1 MRFLPPPCANDRA
14 DDSGNYYNIS
24 QRLKMKAVR
33 STLSS
38 TSYAT
43 NNGQTPFYQSS
54 YCQSCSGSETD
65 VSTSNEN
72 LSAEER
78 LALRRGERQ
87 EPQGEETALTED
99 ELSSRSNTL
108 VIRNNSSID
117 GFTSPFY
124 GKPPESG
131 PVKGMASLPAANA
144 PVREITEIPKHYLDQ
159 SEVLKHLAKEV
170 HKDPQCVRKGST
182 GSFSFSQSHNDLSP
196 VVNGGSSSPRWKV
209 AAVDIEA
216 ATSGGVGSG
225 RGSPP
230 RMFSQQQSM
239 QQQYQQQ
246 LQQQTNMAA
255 AAAALLYQQQQ
266 QQQQLQQQQL
276 QQLQQQQLQQ
286 QQLQQQQQA
295 HARPS
300 GSAMTL
306 EPETAV
312 QAVQQLLEE
321 NSALKAEL
329 DMYYSKVS
337 RLQRLELELQKLQND
352 HDSLAQSTEKR
363 ERLHGAMQS
372 RLERELS
379 KSQEVSRRLKEQ
391 LDATLTQLSIRSLP
405 DHSDSDLKKEVS
417 RRDVL
422 IAQLLTQNKELTA
435 EKERKEIELQAQ
447 RATLQEQ
454 RNHIDILDNALN
466 NAQANVVKLEEECRK
481 KQFYVERAGQLQK
494 HLAEMQMA
502 SERRL
507 QMEKRFRSQLE
518 RDVENLS
525 AQKTDG
531 KSPSNPRKESEDV
544 EILKKTL
551 REYEEKIIGLENE
564 VSKWEQRYLEESTMR
579 QIAVD
584 AASVP
589 KDAKIAALE
598 RTSQESEKLIAQVR
612 SEKLKQMDELYAS
625 QRKCAEQEG
634 KLKDLESRLAEKD
647 AMIRVL
653 QQHSQEKDAVLQ
665 SAVMGRPRH
674 ARAAS
679 SVTLGSAAT
688 GTAAHR
694 RTGSKDEIG
703 SSSLSGVVTSEAAAS
718 ATSTSVSQSQ
728 CSDSKKSI
736 DEQLKEF
743 GSRLSNKELIIDTLR
758 LDNEHTTTRLW
769 RV

>member
-1 MRFLPPPCANDRA
+1 M
-14 DDSGNYYNIS
+14 
-24 QRLKMKAVR
+24 
-33 STLSS
+33 S
-38 TSYAT
+38 TST
-43 NNGQTPFYQSS
+43 
-54 YCQSCSGSETD
+54 
-65 VSTSNEN
+65 EN
-72 LSAEER
+72 LSTEER

-99 ELSSRSNTL
+99 EISSRSNTL

-124 GKPPESG
+124 GKLPESG
-131 PVKGMASLPAANA
+131 VAKGMAPSTAAAA

-182 GSFSFSQSHNDLSP
+182 GSFSFSQSHGDLSQAG
-196 VVNGGSSSPRWKV
+196 NGGSSSPRWKM
-209 AAVDIEA
+209 AAVDIDA
-216 ATSGGVGSG
+216 ASACAGVSGG
-225 RGSPP
+225 RGSPS
-230 RMFSQQQSM
+230 RIFSQQASPQH
-239 QQQYQQQ
+239 QQQ
-246 LQQQTNMAA
+246 QQQTNIAA

-266 QQQQLQQQQL
+266 
-276 QQLQQQQLQQ
+276 
-286 QQLQQQQQA
+286 LQQQQQQQQ
-295 HARPS
+295 HHQQYQQQPQMHIRPS
-300 GSAMTL
+300 GSTLTL

-329 DMYYSKVS
+329 DLYYGKVS
-337 RLQRLELELQKLQND
+337 RLQRLELELQKLQGD
-352 HDSLAQSTEKR
+352 HDSLVQSTEKR
-363 ERLHGAMQS
+363 ERLHTAMQS

-379 KSQEVSRRLKEQ
+379 KSQEVARRLKEQ
-391 LDATLTQLSIRSLP
+391 LDATLAQLSIRSLP
-405 DHSDSDLKKEVS
+405 EHSDSELKKEVS

-466 NAQANVVKLEEECRK
+466 NAQANVVRLEEECRK
-481 KQFYVERAGQLQK
+481 KQFYMERAGQLQK
-494 HLAEMQMA
+494 HLADMQVA

-518 RDVENLS
+518 RDVENLT
-525 AQKTDG
+525 AQKNEG
-531 KSPSNPRKESEDV
+531 KSLGNSRKEAEDM
-544 EILKKTL
+544 EMLRKTL
-551 REYEEKIIGLENE
+551 REYEEKIISLENE
-564 VSKWEQRYLEESTMR
+564 VAKWEQRYLEESTMR

-665 SAVMGRPRH
+665 NAVMGRPRH

-679 SVTLGSAAT
+679 SVTLGSTAAGAT
-688 GTAAHR
+688 TAHR

-703 SSSLSGVVTSEAAAS
+703 SSSLSGVVSSEAAAAG
-718 ATSTSVSQSQ
+718 ATSGPVSQSQ

-743 GSRLSNKELIIDTLR
+743 GSRLSNKESIIDTLR
-758 LDNEHTTTRLW
+758 LDKEHTTTRLW

>member
-1 MRFLPPPCANDRA
+1 ML
-14 DDSGNYYNIS
+14 G
-24 QRLKMKAVR
+24 
-33 STLSS
+33 
-38 TSYAT
+38 
-43 NNGQTPFYQSS
+43 

-65 VSTSNEN
+65 VSTSTEN

-131 PVKGMASLPAANA
+131 PVKGMTPLPAANA

-182 GSFSFSQSHNDLSP
+182 GSFSFSHSHNDLSQ

-209 AAVDIEA
+209 AAADIEA
-216 ATSGGVGSG
+216 AASGGV
-225 RGSPP
+225 
-230 RMFSQQQSM
+230 
-239 QQQYQQQ
+239 
-246 LQQQTNMAA
+246 
-255 AAAALLYQQQQ
+255 
-266 QQQQLQQQQL
+266 
-276 QQLQQQQLQQ
+276 
-286 QQLQQQQQA
+286 
-295 HARPS
+295 
-300 GSAMTL
+300 
-306 EPETAV
+306 
-312 QAVQQLLEE
+312 E

-363 ERLHGAMQS
+363 ERLHAAMQS

-391 LDATLTQLSIRSLP
+391 LDTTLAQLSIRSLP
-405 DHSDSDLKKEVS
+405 DHGDSELKKEVS

-518 RDVENLS
+518 RDVENLT

-564 VSKWEQRYLEESTMR
+564 VAKWEQRYLEESTMR

-688 GTAAHR
+688 GAAAHR

-743 GSRLSNKELIIDTLR
+743 GSRLSNKESIIDTLR

>member
-1 MRFLPPPCANDRA
+1 
-14 DDSGNYYNIS
+14 
-24 QRLKMKAVR
+24 MKAVR
-33 STLSS
+33 SILT
-38 TSYAT
+38 TSYAAH
-43 NNGQTPFYQSS
+43 NGQAPFYQSS

-65 VSTSNEN
+65 VSTSTEN

-78 LALRRGERQ
+78 VALRRGERQ
-87 EPQGEETALTED
+87 EPQGEETAITEE
-99 ELSSRSNTL
+99 ELGSRSNTL

-124 GKPPESG
+124 GKAPETSPG
-131 PVKGMASLPAANA
+131 KCVSLLPTAAA

-170 HKDPQCVRKGST
+170 HKDPQCGRKGST
-182 GSFSFSQSHNDLSP
+182 GSFSFSQSHNDLSQ
-196 VVNGGSSSPRWKV
+196 VVNGGSSSPRWKTT
-209 AAVDIEA
+209 AADLEA
-216 ATSGGVGSG
+216 AASGG
-225 RGSPP
+225 RRSPP
-230 RMFSQQQSM
+230 RTFSQQQSPV
-239 QQQYQQQ
+239 QQQQQFQQQ
-246 LQQQTNMAA
+246 ANMAA

-266 QQQQLQQQQL
+266 QQQQQQL
-276 QQLQQQQLQQ
+276 QQV
-286 QQLQQQQQA
+286 
-295 HARPS
+295 HVRPS

-329 DMYYSKVS
+329 DLYYSKAS
-337 RLQRLELELQKLQND
+337 RLQRLELELQKLKND
-352 HDSLAQSTEKR
+352 HDSLVQSADKR
-363 ERLHGAMQS
+363 ERLNAAMQS
-372 RLERELS
+372 RLERELG
-379 KSQEVSRRLKEQ
+379 KSQEVARRLKEQ
-391 LDATLTQLSIRSLP
+391 LDSTLTQLSIRSLP
-405 DHSDSDLKKEVS
+405 DHGDSELKKEVS

-466 NAQANVVKLEEECRK
+466 NAQANVVRLEEECRK
-481 KQFYVERAGQLQK
+481 KQLYVERAGQLQK
-494 HLAEMQMA
+494 HLAEIQVA

-518 RDVENLS
+518 RDVENLTS
-525 AQKTDG
+525 KTDG
-531 KSPSNPRKESEDV
+531 KSPSNARKESEDV

-551 REYEEKIIGLENE
+551 REYEEKIISLENE
-564 VSKWEQRYLEESTMR
+564 VAKWEQRYLEESTMR

-688 GTAAHR
+688 GTTAHR

-703 SSSLSGVVTSEAAAS
+703 SSSLSGVVTSEAGTS

-743 GSRLSNKELIIDTLR
+743 GSRLSNKESIIDTLR
-758 LDNEHTTTRLW
+758 LSNEHTTTRLW

>member
-1 MRFLPPPCANDRA
+1 
-14 DDSGNYYNIS
+14 
-24 QRLKMKAVR
+24 
-33 STLSS
+33 
-38 TSYAT
+38 
-43 NNGQTPFYQSS
+43 
-54 YCQSCSGSETD
+54 
-65 VSTSNEN
+65 
-72 LSAEER
+72 
-78 LALRRGERQ
+78 
-87 EPQGEETALTED
+87 
-99 ELSSRSNTL
+99 
-108 VIRNNSSID
+108 
-117 GFTSPFY
+117 
-124 GKPPESG
+124 
-131 PVKGMASLPAANA
+131 
-144 PVREITEIPKHYLDQ
+144 
-159 SEVLKHLAKEV
+159 
-170 HKDPQCVRKGST
+170 
-182 GSFSFSQSHNDLSP
+182 
-196 VVNGGSSSPRWKV
+196 
-209 AAVDIEA
+209 
-216 ATSGGVGSG
+216 
-225 RGSPP
+225 
-230 RMFSQQQSM
+230 
-239 QQQYQQQ
+239 
-246 LQQQTNMAA
+246 
-255 AAAALLYQQQQ
+255 
-266 QQQQLQQQQL
+266 
-276 QQLQQQQLQQ
+276 
-286 QQLQQQQQA
+286 
-295 HARPS
+295 
-300 GSAMTL
+300 MTL

-329 DMYYSKVS
+329 DLYYSKAS
-337 RLQRLELELQKLQND
+337 RLQRLELELQKLKND
-352 HDSLAQSTEKR
+352 HDSLVQSAEKR
-363 ERLHGAMQS
+363 ERLNAAMQS

-379 KSQEVSRRLKEQ
+379 KSQEVARRFKEQ
-391 LDATLTQLSIRSLP
+391 LDTALAQLSVRSLP
-405 DHSDSDLKKEVS
+405 DHGDSELKKEVS

-466 NAQANVVKLEEECRK
+466 NAQANVVRLEEECRK
-481 KQFYVERAGQLQK
+481 KQFYVERASQLQK

-518 RDVENLS
+518 RDVENLTT
-525 AQKTDG
+525 KGDG
-531 KSPSNPRKESEDV
+531 KSPSNARKESEDV
-544 EILKKTL
+544 EILKKAL

-564 VSKWEQRYLEESTMR
+564 VAKWEQRYLEESTMR

-688 GTAAHR
+688 GTTAHR

-718 ATSTSVSQSQ
+718 TTSTSVSQSQ

-743 GSRLSNKELIIDTLR
+743 GSRLSNKESIIDTLR
-758 LDNEHTTTRLW
+758 LNNEHTTTRLW

>member
-1 MRFLPPPCANDRA
+1 
-14 DDSGNYYNIS
+14 
-24 QRLKMKAVR
+24 MKAVR
-33 STLSS
+33 SILT
-38 TSYAT
+38 TSYAAH
-43 NNGQTPFYQSS
+43 NGQTPFYQSS

-65 VSTSNEN
+65 VSTSTEN

-78 LALRRGERQ
+78 HALRRGERQ
-87 EPQGEETALTED
+87 EPQGEETSITEE
-99 ELSSRSNTL
+99 ELGSRSNTL

-124 GKPPESG
+124 GKAPESS
-131 PVKGMASLPAANA
+131 PVKCGALLPTTAA

-182 GSFSFSQSHNDLSP
+182 GSFSFSQSHNDLSQ
-196 VVNGGSSSPRWKV
+196 VVNGGSSSPRWKTT
-209 AAVDIEA
+209 AADLEA
-216 ATSGGVGSG
+216 AASGG

-230 RMFSQQQSM
+230 RTFSQQQATV
-239 QQQYQQQ
+239 QHQQQ

-266 QQQQLQQQQL
+266 QQQQQQQH
-276 QQLQQQQLQQ
+276 QQV
-286 QQLQQQQQA
+286 
-295 HARPS
+295 HVRPS
-300 GSAMTL
+300 GSTMTL

-329 DMYYSKVS
+329 DLYYSKAS
-337 RLQRLELELQKLQND
+337 RLQRLELELQKLKND
-352 HDSLAQSTEKR
+352 HDSLVQSAEKR
-363 ERLHGAMQS
+363 ERLNAAMQS

-379 KSQEVSRRLKEQ
+379 KSQEVARRFKEQ
-391 LDATLTQLSIRSLP
+391 LDTALAQLSIRSLP
-405 DHSDSDLKKEVS
+405 DHGDSELKKEVS

-466 NAQANVVKLEEECRK
+466 NAQANVVRLEEECRK
-481 KQFYVERAGQLQK
+481 KQFYVERASQLQK

-518 RDVENLS
+518 RDVENLTT
-525 AQKTDG
+525 KGDG
-531 KSPSNPRKESEDV
+531 KSPSNARKESEDV
-544 EILKKTL
+544 EILKKAL

-564 VSKWEQRYLEESTMR
+564 VAKWEQRYLEESTMR

-688 GTAAHR
+688 GTTAHR

-718 ATSTSVSQSQ
+718 TTSTSVSQSQ

-743 GSRLSNKELIIDTLR
+743 GSRLSNKESIIDTLR
-758 LDNEHTTTRLW
+758 LNNEHTTTRLW

>member
-1 MRFLPPPCANDRA
+1 
-14 DDSGNYYNIS
+14 
-24 QRLKMKAVR
+24 
-33 STLSS
+33 
-38 TSYAT
+38 
-43 NNGQTPFYQSS
+43 
-54 YCQSCSGSETD
+54 
-65 VSTSNEN
+65 
-72 LSAEER
+72 
-78 LALRRGERQ
+78 
-87 EPQGEETALTED
+87 
-99 ELSSRSNTL
+99 
-108 VIRNNSSID
+108 
-117 GFTSPFY
+117 
-124 GKPPESG
+124 
-131 PVKGMASLPAANA
+131 
-144 PVREITEIPKHYLDQ
+144 
-159 SEVLKHLAKEV
+159 
-170 HKDPQCVRKGST
+170 
-182 GSFSFSQSHNDLSP
+182 
-196 VVNGGSSSPRWKV
+196 
-209 AAVDIEA
+209 
-216 ATSGGVGSG
+216 
-225 RGSPP
+225 
-230 RMFSQQQSM
+230 
-239 QQQYQQQ
+239 
-246 LQQQTNMAA
+246 
-255 AAAALLYQQQQ
+255 
-266 QQQQLQQQQL
+266 
-276 QQLQQQQLQQ
+276 
-286 QQLQQQQQA
+286 
-295 HARPS
+295 
-300 GSAMTL
+300 MTL

-329 DMYYSKVS
+329 DLYYSKAS
-337 RLQRLELELQKLQND
+337 RLQRLELELQKLKND
-352 HDSLAQSTEKR
+352 HDSLVQSADKR
-363 ERLHGAMQS
+363 ERLNAAMQS
-372 RLERELS
+372 RLERELG
-379 KSQEVSRRLKEQ
+379 KSQEVARRLKEQ
-391 LDATLTQLSIRSLP
+391 LDSTLTQLSIRSLP
-405 DHSDSDLKKEVS
+405 DHGDSELKKEVS

-466 NAQANVVKLEEECRK
+466 NAQANVVRLEEECRK
-481 KQFYVERAGQLQK
+481 KQLYVERAGQLQK
-494 HLAEMQMA
+494 HLAEIQVA

-518 RDVENLS
+518 RDVENLTS
-525 AQKTDG
+525 KTEG
-531 KSPSNPRKESEDV
+531 KSPSNARKESEDV

-551 REYEEKIIGLENE
+551 REYEEKIISLENE
-564 VSKWEQRYLEESTMR
+564 VAKWEQRYLEESTMR

-688 GTAAHR
+688 GTTAHR

-703 SSSLSGVVTSEAAAS
+703 SSSLSGVVTSEAGTS

-743 GSRLSNKELIIDTLR
+743 GSRLSNKESIIDTLR
-758 LDNEHTTTRLW
+758 LSNEHTTTRLW

>member
-1 MRFLPPPCANDRA
+1 
-14 DDSGNYYNIS
+14 
-24 QRLKMKAVR
+24 MKAVR
-33 STLSS
+33 NTLS
-38 TSYAT
+38 TSYAAH
-43 NNGQTPFYQSS
+43 NGQTPFYQSS

-65 VSTSNEN
+65 VSTSTEN

-87 EPQGEETALTED
+87 EPQGEETALTE
-99 ELSSRSNTL
+99 EEISSRSNTL

-124 GKPPESG
+124 GKLPDCG
-131 PVKGMASLPAANA
+131 GVGKAGMAPAAAA

-170 HKDPQCVRKGST
+170 HKDPQCVGGRKGST
-182 GSFSFSQSHNDLSP
+182 GSFSFSQSHVDLSQA
-196 VVNGGSSSPRWKV
+196 VAGGSSSPRWKMPS
-209 AAVDIEA
+209 AEA
-216 ATSGGVGSG
+216 ADVAGGGSGSGG
-225 RGSPP
+225 RGSPA
-230 RMFSQQQSM
+230 RVFSSQQASP
-239 QQQYQQQ
+239 QQQHQQQ
-246 LQQQTNMAA
+246 QQANMAA

-266 QQQQLQQQQL
+266 QHHQQQLQYQQQQFQY
-276 QQLQQQQLQQ
+276 QQQQQQQQQLQQ
-286 QQLQQQQQA
+286 QLQQQM
-295 HARPS
+295 HHGRPS
-300 GSAMTL
+300 GGGVTL

-321 NSALKAEL
+321 NAALKSEL
-329 DMYYSKVS
+329 DLYYGKVS
-337 RLQRLELELQKLQND
+337 RLQRLELELQKLQGD
-352 HDSLAQSTEKR
+352 HDGLVQSTDKR
-363 ERLHGAMQS
+363 ERLHAAMQA
-372 RLERELS
+372 RLERELG
-379 KSQEVSRRLKEQ
+379 KQQDIGRRLKEQ
-391 LDATLTQLSIRSLP
+391 LDAALAQLSVRSLP
-405 DHSDSDLKKEVS
+405 EHGDSELKKEVS

-435 EKERKEIELQAQ
+435 EKERKDIELQAQ

-454 RNHIDILDNALN
+454 RNHIDILDTALN
-466 NAQANVVKLEEECRK
+466 NAQANVVRLEEECRK

-494 HLAEMQMA
+494 HLADMQMA

-518 RDVENLS
+518 RDVENLT
-525 AQKTDG
+525 AQKSDG
-531 KSPSNPRKESEDV
+531 KSSSNTRKDSEDM
-544 EILKKTL
+544 ELLRKTV

-564 VSKWEQRYLEESTMR
+564 VAKWEQRYLEESTMR

-612 SEKLKQMDELYAS
+612 SEKLRQMDELYAS

-647 AMIRVL
+647 AMIKVL

-665 SAVMGRPRH
+665 NAVMSRPRH
-674 ARAAS
+674 GRAAS
-679 SVTLGSAAT
+679 SVTLGSAAS

-703 SSSLSGVVTSEAAAS
+703 SSGLSVVGSSEATTGATNAS
-718 ATSTSVSQSQ
+718 ASQSQ

-743 GSRLSNKELIIDTLR
+743 GSRLSNKDLIMDTLR
-758 LDNEHTTTRLW
+758 LDKEQRTASTTSTTTTTTTTTGLW

>member
-1 MRFLPPPCANDRA
+1 MEFMDAHNKPSACRRKQRGPPHLFSRGQPVTLASLAASHPPLEHEELVCRKENQKLNTPRA
-14 DDSGNYYNIS
+14 LSLVSRRRVTRNS
-24 QRLKMKAVR
+24 AAKVR
-33 STLSS
+33 CGT
-38 TSYAT
+38 AE
-43 NNGQTPFYQSS
+43 G

-65 VSTSNEN
+65 VSTSTEN

-87 EPQGEETALTED
+87 EPQGEETALTE
-99 ELSSRSNTL
+99 EEISSRSNTL

-124 GKPPESG
+124 GKLPDCSG
-131 PVKGMASLPAANA
+131 GVVCKGGMAPSAVAAA

-170 HKDPQCVRKGST
+170 HKDPQCVVIGRKGST
-182 GSFSFSQSHNDLSP
+182 GSFSFSQSHVDLSQFTVGCAWHIMNVSCSVHFAGTDSRTG
-196 VVNGGSSSPRWKV
+196 VVAGTTLSAVVLVWYMASTHVPSILLIFFFFSLSFPFSTYQTHSRQSSYEVVLKH
-209 AAVDIEA
+209 
-216 ATSGGVGSG
+216 
-225 RGSPP
+225 
-230 RMFSQQQSM
+230 
-239 QQQYQQQ
+239 
-246 LQQQTNMAA
+246 L
-255 AAAALLYQQQQ
+255 
-266 QQQQLQQQQL
+266 
-276 QQLQQQQLQQ
+276 
-286 QQLQQQQQA
+286 A
-295 HARPS
+295 H
-300 GSAMTL
+300 
-306 EPETAV
+306 
-312 QAVQQLLEE
+312 
-321 NSALKAEL
+321 
-329 DMYYSKVS
+329 VS
-337 RLQRLELELQKLQND
+337 TD
-352 HDSLAQSTEKR
+352 KR
-363 ERLHGAMQS
+363 ERLHAAMQA
-372 RLERELS
+372 RLERELA
-379 KSQEVSRRLKEQ
+379 KHQDIGRRLKEQ
-391 LDATLTQLSIRSLP
+391 LDAAMAQLSVRSLP
-405 DHSDSDLKKEVS
+405 EHSDSELKKEVS

-454 RNHIDILDNALN
+454 RNHIDILDTALN
-466 NAQANVVKLEEECRK
+466 NAQANVVRLEEECRK

-494 HLAEMQMA
+494 HLADMQMA

-518 RDVENLS
+518 RDVENLT
-525 AQKTDG
+525 AQKSDG
-531 KSPSNPRKESEDV
+531 KSSSNTRKDSEDM
-544 EILKKTL
+544 ELLRKTV

-564 VSKWEQRYLEESTMR
+564 VAKWEQRYLEESTMR

-612 SEKLKQMDELYAS
+612 SEKLRQMDELYAS

-647 AMIRVL
+647 AMIKVL

-665 SAVMGRPRH
+665 NAVMSRPRH
-674 ARAAS
+674 GRAAS
-679 SVTLGSAAT
+679 SVTLGSAAS

-703 SSSLSGVVTSEAAAS
+703 SSGLSVVGSSEATTGATNAS
-718 ATSTSVSQSQ
+718 ASQSQ

-743 GSRLSNKELIIDTLR
+743 GSRLSNKDLIMDTLR
-758 LDNEHTTTRLW
+758 LDKEQRPTSTTSASTTTTTTTGLW

>member
-1 MRFLPPPCANDRA
+1 
-14 DDSGNYYNIS
+14 
-24 QRLKMKAVR
+24 
-33 STLSS
+33 
-38 TSYAT
+38 
-43 NNGQTPFYQSS
+43 
-54 YCQSCSGSETD
+54 
-65 VSTSNEN
+65 
-72 LSAEER
+72 
-78 LALRRGERQ
+78 
-87 EPQGEETALTED
+87 
-99 ELSSRSNTL
+99 
-108 VIRNNSSID
+108 
-117 GFTSPFY
+117 
-124 GKPPESG
+124 
-131 PVKGMASLPAANA
+131 
-144 PVREITEIPKHYLDQ
+144 
-159 SEVLKHLAKEV
+159 
-170 HKDPQCVRKGST
+170 
-182 GSFSFSQSHNDLSP
+182 
-196 VVNGGSSSPRWKV
+196 
-209 AAVDIEA
+209 
-216 ATSGGVGSG
+216 
-225 RGSPP
+225 
-230 RMFSQQQSM
+230 
-239 QQQYQQQ
+239 
-246 LQQQTNMAA
+246 
-255 AAAALLYQQQQ
+255 
-266 QQQQLQQQQL
+266 
-276 QQLQQQQLQQ
+276 
-286 QQLQQQQQA
+286 
-295 HARPS
+295 
-300 GSAMTL
+300 MTL

-329 DMYYSKVS
+329 DLYYSKAS
-337 RLQRLELELQKLQND
+337 RLQRLELELQKLKND
-352 HDSLAQSTEKR
+352 HDSLVQSADKR
-363 ERLHGAMQS
+363 ERLNAAMQS
-372 RLERELS
+372 RLERELG
-379 KSQEVSRRLKEQ
+379 KSQEVARRLKEQ
-391 LDATLTQLSIRSLP
+391 LDSTLTQLSIRSLP
-405 DHSDSDLKKEVS
+405 DHGDSELKKEVS

-466 NAQANVVKLEEECRK
+466 NAQANVVRLEEECRK
-481 KQFYVERAGQLQK
+481 KQLYVERAGQLQK
-494 HLAEMQMA
+494 HLAEIQVA

-518 RDVENLS
+518 RDVENLTS
-525 AQKTDG
+525 KTDG
-531 KSPSNPRKESEDV
+531 KSPSNARKESEDV

-551 REYEEKIIGLENE
+551 REYEEKIISLENE
-564 VSKWEQRYLEESTMR
+564 VAKWEQRYLEESTMR

-688 GTAAHR
+688 GTTAHR

-703 SSSLSGVVTSEAAAS
+703 SSSLSGVVTSEAGTS

-743 GSRLSNKELIIDTLR
+743 GSRLSNKESIIDTLR
-758 LDNEHTTTRLW
+758 LSNEHTTTRLW

>member
-1 MRFLPPPCANDRA
+1 
-14 DDSGNYYNIS
+14 
-24 QRLKMKAVR
+24 MKAVR
-33 STLSS
+33 SILT
-38 TSYAT
+38 TSYAAH
-43 NNGQTPFYQSS
+43 NGQTPFYQSS

-65 VSTSNEN
+65 VSTSTEN

-78 LALRRGERQ
+78 HALRRGERQ
-87 EPQGEETALTED
+87 EPQGEETSITEE
-99 ELSSRSNTL
+99 ELGSRSNTL

-124 GKPPESG
+124 GKAPESS
-131 PVKGMASLPAANA
+131 PVKCGALLPTTAA

-182 GSFSFSQSHNDLSP
+182 GSFSFSQSHNDLSQ
-196 VVNGGSSSPRWKV
+196 VVNGGSSSPRWKTT
-209 AAVDIEA
+209 AADLEA
-216 ATSGGVGSG
+216 AASGG

-230 RMFSQQQSM
+230 RTFSQQQAAV
-239 QQQYQQQ
+239 QHQQQ
-246 LQQQTNMAA
+246 LQQQSNMAA

-266 QQQQLQQQQL
+266 QQQQQQQH
-276 QQLQQQQLQQ
+276 QQV
-286 QQLQQQQQA
+286 
-295 HARPS
+295 HVRPS
-300 GSAMTL
+300 GSTMTL

-329 DMYYSKVS
+329 DLYYSKAS
-337 RLQRLELELQKLQND
+337 RLQRLELELQKLKND
-352 HDSLAQSTEKR
+352 HDSLVQSAEKR
-363 ERLHGAMQS
+363 ERLNAAMQS

-379 KSQEVSRRLKEQ
+379 KSQEVARRFKEQ
-391 LDATLTQLSIRSLP
+391 LDTALAQLSIRSLP
-405 DHSDSDLKKEVS
+405 DHGDSELKKEVS

-466 NAQANVVKLEEECRK
+466 NAQANVVRLEEECRK
-481 KQFYVERAGQLQK
+481 KQFYVERASQLQK

-518 RDVENLS
+518 RDVENLTT
-525 AQKTDG
+525 KGDG
-531 KSPSNPRKESEDV
+531 KSPSNARKESEDV
-544 EILKKTL
+544 EILKKAL

-564 VSKWEQRYLEESTMR
+564 VAKWEQRYLEESTMR

-688 GTAAHR
+688 GTTAHR

-718 ATSTSVSQSQ
+718 TTSTSVSQSQ

-743 GSRLSNKELIIDTLR
+743 GSRLSNKESIIDTLR
-758 LDNEHTTTRLW
+758 LNNEHTTTRLW

>member
-1 MRFLPPPCANDRA
+1 MNLLQYQ
-14 DDSGNYYNIS
+14 ST
-24 QRLKMKAVR
+24 LEEMKAVR
-33 STLSS
+33 SMLT
-38 TSYAT
+38 TSYASH
-43 NNGQTPFYQSS
+43 NGQTPFYQSS

-65 VSTSNEN
+65 VSTSTEN

-78 LALRRGERQ
+78 VALRRGERQ
-87 EPQGEETALTED
+87 EPQGEETAITED
-99 ELSSRSNTL
+99 ELGSRSNTL

-124 GKPPESG
+124 GKAPESS
-131 PVKGMASLPAANA
+131 PVKCVSLLPTAAA

-182 GSFSFSQSHNDLSP
+182 GSFSFSQSHNDLSQ
-196 VVNGGSSSPRWKV
+196 VVNGGSSSPRWKT
-209 AAVDIEA
+209 AADFEA
-216 ATSGGVGSG
+216 TASGG

-230 RMFSQQQSM
+230 RSFSQQQSTV
-239 QQQYQQQ
+239 QHQQQ
-246 LQQQTNMAA
+246 LQQQNNMAA

-266 QQQQLQQQQL
+266 QHQQQQQQL
-276 QQLQQQQLQQ
+276 QQV
-286 QQLQQQQQA
+286 
-295 HARPS
+295 HVRPS

-329 DMYYSKVS
+329 DLYYSKAS
-337 RLQRLELELQKLQND
+337 RLQRLELELQKLKND
-352 HDSLAQSTEKR
+352 HDSLVQSADKR
-363 ERLHGAMQS
+363 ERLNTAMQS

-379 KSQEVSRRLKEQ
+379 KSQEVARRLKEQ
-391 LDATLTQLSIRSLP
+391 LDTTLAQLSIRSMP
-405 DHSDSDLKKEVS
+405 DHGDSELKKEVS

-466 NAQANVVKLEEECRK
+466 NAQANVVRLEEECRK
-481 KQFYVERAGQLQK
+481 KQLYVERAGQLQK
-494 HLAEMQMA
+494 HLSEIQMA

-518 RDVENLS
+518 RDVENLT
-525 AQKTDG
+525 AKTDG
-531 KSPSNPRKESEDV
+531 KSPSNARKESEDV

-564 VSKWEQRYLEESTMR
+564 VAKWEQRYLEESTMR

-665 SAVMGRPRH
+665 NAVMGRPRH

-688 GTAAHR
+688 GTTAHR

-718 ATSTSVSQSQ
+718 AASTSVSQSQ

-743 GSRLSNKELIIDTLR
+743 GSRLSNKESIVDTLR
-758 LDNEHTTTRLW
+758 RNNEHTTTRLW

>member
-1 MRFLPPPCANDRA
+1 
-14 DDSGNYYNIS
+14 
-24 QRLKMKAVR
+24 MKAVR
-33 STLSS
+33 SILT
-38 TSYAT
+38 TSYAAH
-43 NNGQTPFYQSS
+43 NGQTPFYQSS

-65 VSTSNEN
+65 VSTSTEN

-78 LALRRGERQ
+78 HALRRGERQ
-87 EPQGEETALTED
+87 EPQGEETSITEE
-99 ELSSRSNTL
+99 ELGSRSNTL

-124 GKPPESG
+124 GKAPESS
-131 PVKGMASLPAANA
+131 PVKCGALLPTTAA

-182 GSFSFSQSHNDLSP
+182 GSFSFSQSHNDLSQ
-196 VVNGGSSSPRWKV
+196 VVNGGSSSPRWKTT
-209 AAVDIEA
+209 AADLEA
-216 ATSGGVGSG
+216 AASGG

-230 RMFSQQQSM
+230 RTFSQQQAAV
-239 QQQYQQQ
+239 QHQQQ

-266 QQQQLQQQQL
+266 QQQQQQQH
-276 QQLQQQQLQQ
+276 QQV
-286 QQLQQQQQA
+286 
-295 HARPS
+295 HVRPS
-300 GSAMTL
+300 GSTMTL

-329 DMYYSKVS
+329 DLYYSKAS
-337 RLQRLELELQKLQND
+337 RLQRLELELQKLKND
-352 HDSLAQSTEKR
+352 HDSLVQSAEKR
-363 ERLHGAMQS
+363 ERLNAAMQS

-379 KSQEVSRRLKEQ
+379 KSQEVARRFKEQ
-391 LDATLTQLSIRSLP
+391 LDTALAQLSVRSLP
-405 DHSDSDLKKEVS
+405 DHGDSELKKEVS

-466 NAQANVVKLEEECRK
+466 NAQANVVRLEEECRK
-481 KQFYVERAGQLQK
+481 KQFYVERASQLQK

-518 RDVENLS
+518 RDVENLTT
-525 AQKTDG
+525 KGDG
-531 KSPSNPRKESEDV
+531 KSPSNARKESEDV
-544 EILKKTL
+544 EILKKAL

-564 VSKWEQRYLEESTMR
+564 VAKWEQRYLEESTMR

-688 GTAAHR
+688 GTTAHR

-718 ATSTSVSQSQ
+718 TSAAAHLCLTNFPIFASVLPRCQLYTALICHHHTH
-728 CSDSKKSI
+728 CSRWLASWYHWSWSCV
-736 DEQLKEF
+736 Q
-743 GSRLSNKELIIDTLR
+743 
-758 LDNEHTTTRLW
+758 
-769 RV
+769 

>member
-1 MRFLPPPCANDRA
+1 
-14 DDSGNYYNIS
+14 
-24 QRLKMKAVR
+24 
-33 STLSS
+33 
-38 TSYAT
+38 
-43 NNGQTPFYQSS
+43 
-54 YCQSCSGSETD
+54 
-65 VSTSNEN
+65 
-72 LSAEER
+72 
-78 LALRRGERQ
+78 
-87 EPQGEETALTED
+87 
-99 ELSSRSNTL
+99 
-108 VIRNNSSID
+108 
-117 GFTSPFY
+117 
-124 GKPPESG
+124 
-131 PVKGMASLPAANA
+131 
-144 PVREITEIPKHYLDQ
+144 
-159 SEVLKHLAKEV
+159 
-170 HKDPQCVRKGST
+170 
-182 GSFSFSQSHNDLSP
+182 
-196 VVNGGSSSPRWKV
+196 
-209 AAVDIEA
+209 
-216 ATSGGVGSG
+216 
-225 RGSPP
+225 
-230 RMFSQQQSM
+230 
-239 QQQYQQQ
+239 
-246 LQQQTNMAA
+246 
-255 AAAALLYQQQQ
+255 
-266 QQQQLQQQQL
+266 
-276 QQLQQQQLQQ
+276 
-286 QQLQQQQQA
+286 
-295 HARPS
+295 
-300 GSAMTL
+300 MTL

-329 DMYYSKVS
+329 DLYYSKAS
-337 RLQRLELELQKLQND
+337 RLQRLELELQKLKND
-352 HDSLAQSTEKR
+352 HDSLVQSADKR
-363 ERLHGAMQS
+363 ERLNAAMQS
-372 RLERELS
+372 RLERELG
-379 KSQEVSRRLKEQ
+379 KSQEVARRLKEQ
-391 LDATLTQLSIRSLP
+391 LDSTLTQLSIRSLP
-405 DHSDSDLKKEVS
+405 DHGDSELKKEVS

-466 NAQANVVKLEEECRK
+466 NAQANVVRLEEECRK
-481 KQFYVERAGQLQK
+481 KQLYVERAGQLQK
-494 HLAEMQMA
+494 HLAEIQVA

-518 RDVENLS
+518 RDVENLTS
-525 AQKTDG
+525 KTDG
-531 KSPSNPRKESEDV
+531 KSPSNARKESEDV

-551 REYEEKIIGLENE
+551 REYEEKIISLENE
-564 VSKWEQRYLEESTMR
+564 VAKWEQRYLEESTMR

-688 GTAAHR
+688 GTTAHR

-703 SSSLSGVVTSEAAAS
+703 SSSLSGVVTSEAGTS

-743 GSRLSNKELIIDTLR
+743 GSRLSNKFFF
-758 LDNEHTTTRLW
+758 
-769 RV
+769 

>member
-1 MRFLPPPCANDRA
+1 
-14 DDSGNYYNIS
+14 
-24 QRLKMKAVR
+24 MKAVR
-33 STLSS
+33 SILT
-38 TSYAT
+38 TSYAAH
-43 NNGQTPFYQSS
+43 NGQTPFYQSS

-65 VSTSNEN
+65 VSTSTEN

-78 LALRRGERQ
+78 HALRRGERQ
-87 EPQGEETALTED
+87 EPQGEETSITEE
-99 ELSSRSNTL
+99 ELGSRSNTL

-124 GKPPESG
+124 GKAPESS
-131 PVKGMASLPAANA
+131 PVKCGALLPTTAA

-182 GSFSFSQSHNDLSP
+182 GSFSFSQSHNDLSQ
-196 VVNGGSSSPRWKV
+196 VVNGGSSSPRWKTT
-209 AAVDIEA
+209 AADLEA
-216 ATSGGVGSG
+216 AASGG

-230 RMFSQQQSM
+230 RTFSQQQAAV
-239 QQQYQQQ
+239 QHQQQ
-246 LQQQTNMAA
+246 LQQQSNMAA

-266 QQQQLQQQQL
+266 QQQQQQQH
-276 QQLQQQQLQQ
+276 QQV
-286 QQLQQQQQA
+286 
-295 HARPS
+295 HVRPS
-300 GSAMTL
+300 GSTMTL

-329 DMYYSKVS
+329 DLYYSKAS
-337 RLQRLELELQKLQND
+337 RLQRLELELQKLKND
-352 HDSLAQSTEKR
+352 HDSLVQSAEKR
-363 ERLHGAMQS
+363 ERLNAAMQS

-379 KSQEVSRRLKEQ
+379 KSQEVARRFKEQ
-391 LDATLTQLSIRSLP
+391 LDTALAQLSVRSLP
-405 DHSDSDLKKEVS
+405 DHGDSELKKEVS

-466 NAQANVVKLEEECRK
+466 NAQANVVRLEEECRK
-481 KQFYVERAGQLQK
+481 KQFYVERASQLQK

-518 RDVENLS
+518 RDVENLTT
-525 AQKTDG
+525 KGDG
-531 KSPSNPRKESEDV
+531 KSPSNARKESEDV
-544 EILKKTL
+544 EILKKAL

-564 VSKWEQRYLEESTMR
+564 VAKWEQRYLEESTMR

-688 GTAAHR
+688 GTTAHR

-718 ATSTSVSQSQ
+718 TTSTSVSQSQ

-743 GSRLSNKELIIDTLR
+743 GSRLSNKESIIDTLR
-758 LDNEHTTTRLW
+758 LNNEHTTTRLW

>member
-1 MRFLPPPCANDRA
+1 
-14 DDSGNYYNIS
+14 
-24 QRLKMKAVR
+24 MKAVR
-33 STLSS
+33 GMLT
-38 TSYAT
+38 TSYAAH
-43 NNGQTPFYQSS
+43 NGQTPFYQSS

-65 VSTSNEN
+65 VSTSTEN

-78 LALRRGERQ
+78 VALRRGERQ
-87 EPQGEETALTED
+87 EPQGEETAITED
-99 ELSSRSNTL
+99 ELGSRSNTL

-124 GKPPESG
+124 GKAPESS
-131 PVKGMASLPAANA
+131 PVKCVSLLPTAAA

-182 GSFSFSQSHNDLSP
+182 GSFSFSQSHNDLSQ
-196 VVNGGSSSPRWKV
+196 VVNGGSSSPRWKTTV
-209 AAVDIEA
+209 ADLEA
-216 ATSGGVGSG
+216 TASGG

-230 RMFSQQQSM
+230 RTFSQQQSTV
-239 QQQYQQQ
+239 QHQQQ

-266 QQQQLQQQQL
+266 QQQQQQQL
-276 QQLQQQQLQQ
+276 QQV
-286 QQLQQQQQA
+286 
-295 HARPS
+295 HVRPS
-300 GSAMTL
+300 GSGMTL

-329 DMYYSKVS
+329 DLYYSKAS
-337 RLQRLELELQKLQND
+337 RLQRLELELQKLKND
-352 HDSLAQSTEKR
+352 HDSLVQSADKR
-363 ERLHGAMQS
+363 ERLNAAMQS

-379 KSQEVSRRLKEQ
+379 KSQEVARRFKEQ
-391 LDATLTQLSIRSLP
+391 LDSTLAQLSIRSLP
-405 DHSDSDLKKEVS
+405 DHGDSELKKEVS

-466 NAQANVVKLEEECRK
+466 NAQANVVRLEEECRK
-481 KQFYVERAGQLQK
+481 KQLYVERAGQLQK
-494 HLAEMQMA
+494 HLAEIQVA

-518 RDVENLS
+518 RDVENLT
-525 AQKTDG
+525 AKTDG
-531 KSPSNPRKESEDV
+531 KSPSNARKESEDV
-544 EILKKTL
+544 A
-551 REYEEKIIGLENE
+551 
-564 VSKWEQRYLEESTMR
+564 KWEQRYLEESTMR

-612 SEKLKQMDELYAS
+612 SEKLRQMDELYAS

-688 GTAAHR
+688 GTTAHR

-743 GSRLSNKELIIDTLR
+743 GSRLSNKESIIDTLR
-758 LDNEHTTTRLW
+758 LNNEHTTTRLW

>member
-1 MRFLPPPCANDRA
+1 
-14 DDSGNYYNIS
+14 
-24 QRLKMKAVR
+24 MKAVR
-33 STLSS
+33 NTLS
-38 TSYAT
+38 TSYAAH
-43 NNGQTPFYQSS
+43 NGQTPFYQSS

-65 VSTSNEN
+65 VSTSTEN

-87 EPQGEETALTED
+87 EPQGEETALTE
-99 ELSSRSNTL
+99 EEISSRSNTL

-124 GKPPESG
+124 GKLPDCSG
-131 PVKGMASLPAANA
+131 GVVCKGGMAPSAVAAA

-170 HKDPQCVRKGST
+170 HKDPQCVVIGRKGST
-182 GSFSFSQSHNDLSP
+182 GSFSFSQSHVDLSQAMA
-196 VVNGGSSSPRWKV
+196 GGSSSPRWKLTS
-209 AAVDIEA
+209 AEA
-216 ATSGGVGSG
+216 AEVSSGGSGSGG
-225 RGSPP
+225 RGSPARVFP
-230 RMFSQQQSM
+230 SQQASSPQQQQQQQS
-239 QQQYQQQ
+239 
-246 LQQQTNMAA
+246 NMAA

-266 QQQQLQQQQL
+266 QHH
-276 QQLQQQQLQQ
+276 
-286 QQLQQQQQA
+286 QQQQQQYQQQQYQQLQYQQQQQQQQM
-295 HARPS
+295 HHGRTS
-300 GSAMTL
+300 GGGGVTL
-306 EPETAV
+306 EPEMAV

-321 NSALKAEL
+321 NGALKSEL
-329 DMYYSKVS
+329 DLYYGKVS
-337 RLQRLELELQKLQND
+337 RLQRLELELQKLQSD
-352 HDSLAQSTEKR
+352 HDSLVQSTDKR
-363 ERLHGAMQS
+363 ERLHAAMQA
-372 RLERELS
+372 RLERELA
-379 KSQEVSRRLKEQ
+379 KHQDIGRRLKEQ
-391 LDATLTQLSIRSLP
+391 LDAAMAQLSVRSLP
-405 DHSDSDLKKEVS
+405 EHSDSELKKEVS

-454 RNHIDILDNALN
+454 RNHIDILDTALN
-466 NAQANVVKLEEECRK
+466 NAQANVVRLEEECRK

-494 HLAEMQMA
+494 HLADMQMA

-518 RDVENLS
+518 RDVENLT
-525 AQKTDG
+525 AQKSDG
-531 KSPSNPRKESEDV
+531 KSSSNTRKDSEDM
-544 EILKKTL
+544 ELLRKTV

-564 VSKWEQRYLEESTMR
+564 VAKWEQRYLEESTMR

-612 SEKLKQMDELYAS
+612 SEKLRQMDELYAS

-647 AMIRVL
+647 AMIKVL

-665 SAVMGRPRH
+665 NAVMSRPRH
-674 ARAAS
+674 GRAAS
-679 SVTLGSAAT
+679 SVTLGSAAS

-703 SSSLSGVVTSEAAAS
+703 SSGLSVVGSSEATTGATNAS
-718 ATSTSVSQSQ
+718 ASQSQ

-743 GSRLSNKELIIDTLR
+743 GSRLSNKDLIMDTLR
-758 LDNEHTTTRLW
+758 LDKEQRPTSTTSASTTTTTTTGLW

>member
-1 MRFLPPPCANDRA
+1 
-14 DDSGNYYNIS
+14 
-24 QRLKMKAVR
+24 MKAVR
-33 STLSS
+33 SILT
-38 TSYAT
+38 TSYASH
-43 NNGQTPFYQSS
+43 NGQTPFYQSS

-65 VSTSNEN
+65 VSTSTEN

-78 LALRRGERQ
+78 VALRRGERQ
-87 EPQGEETALTED
+87 EPQGEETAITED
-99 ELSSRSNTL
+99 ELGSRSNTL

-124 GKPPESG
+124 GKVPESS
-131 PVKGMASLPAANA
+131 PVKCVSVLPTAAA

-182 GSFSFSQSHNDLSP
+182 GSFSFSPSHNDLSQ
-196 VVNGGSSSPRWKV
+196 VVNGGSSSPRWKT
-209 AAVDIEA
+209 AADFEA
-216 ATSGGVGSG
+216 TASGG

-230 RMFSQQQSM
+230 RTFSQQQSTV
-239 QQQYQQQ
+239 QHQQQ
-246 LQQQTNMAA
+246 LQQQNNMAA

-266 QQQQLQQQQL
+266 QHQQQQQQL
-276 QQLQQQQLQQ
+276 QQV
-286 QQLQQQQQA
+286 
-295 HARPS
+295 HVRPS
-300 GSAMTL
+300 GSTMTL

-329 DMYYSKVS
+329 DLYYSKAS
-337 RLQRLELELQKLQND
+337 RLQRLELELQKLKND
-352 HDSLAQSTEKR
+352 HDSLVQSADKR
-363 ERLHGAMQS
+363 ERLNAAMQS

-379 KSQEVSRRLKEQ
+379 KSQEVARRFKEQ
-391 LDATLTQLSIRSLP
+391 LDSTLAQLSIRSMP
-405 DHSDSDLKKEVS
+405 DHGDSELKKEVS

-466 NAQANVVKLEEECRK
+466 NAQANVVRLEEECRK
-481 KQFYVERAGQLQK
+481 KQMYVERAGQLQK
-494 HLAEMQMA
+494 HLAEIQMA

-518 RDVENLS
+518 RDVENLT
-525 AQKTDG
+525 AKTDG
-531 KSPSNPRKESEDV
+531 KSPSNARKESEDV

-564 VSKWEQRYLEESTMR
+564 VAKWEQRYLEESTMR

-665 SAVMGRPRH
+665 NAVMGRPRH

-688 GTAAHR
+688 GTTAHR

-718 ATSTSVSQSQ
+718 AASTSVSQSQ

-743 GSRLSNKELIIDTLR
+743 GSRLSNKESIIDTLR
-758 LDNEHTTTRLW
+758 LNNEHTTTRLW

>member
-1 MRFLPPPCANDRA
+1 
-14 DDSGNYYNIS
+14 
-24 QRLKMKAVR
+24 MKAVR
-33 STLSS
+33 SILT
-38 TSYAT
+38 TSYASH
-43 NNGQTPFYQSS
+43 NGQTPFYQSS

-65 VSTSNEN
+65 VSTSTEN

-78 LALRRGERQ
+78 VALRRGERQ
-87 EPQGEETALTED
+87 EPQGEETAITED
-99 ELSSRSNTL
+99 ELGSRSNTL

-124 GKPPESG
+124 GKVPESS
-131 PVKGMASLPAANA
+131 PVKCVSVLPTAAA

-182 GSFSFSQSHNDLSP
+182 GSFSFSQSHNDLSQ
-196 VVNGGSSSPRWKV
+196 VVNGGSSSPRWKT
-209 AAVDIEA
+209 AADFEA
-216 ATSGGVGSG
+216 TASGG

-230 RMFSQQQSM
+230 RTFSQQQSTV
-239 QQQYQQQ
+239 QHQQQ
-246 LQQQTNMAA
+246 LQQQNNMAA
-255 AAAALLYQQQQ
+255 AAAALLYQQQHQQ
-266 QQQQLQQQQL
+266 QQQQLQQV
-276 QQLQQQQLQQ
+276 
-286 QQLQQQQQA
+286 
-295 HARPS
+295 HVRPS
-300 GSAMTL
+300 GSTMTL

-329 DMYYSKVS
+329 DLYYSKAS
-337 RLQRLELELQKLQND
+337 RLQRLELELQKLKND
-352 HDSLAQSTEKR
+352 HDSLVQSADKR
-363 ERLHGAMQS
+363 ERLNAAMQS

-379 KSQEVSRRLKEQ
+379 KSQEVARRFKEQ
-391 LDATLTQLSIRSLP
+391 LDSTLAQLSIRSMP
-405 DHSDSDLKKEVS
+405 DHGDSELKKEVS

-466 NAQANVVKLEEECRK
+466 NAQANVVRLEEECRK
-481 KQFYVERAGQLQK
+481 KQMYVERAGQLQK
-494 HLAEMQMA
+494 HLAEIQMA

-518 RDVENLS
+518 RDVENLT
-525 AQKTDG
+525 AKTDG
-531 KSPSNPRKESEDV
+531 KSPSNARKESEDV

-564 VSKWEQRYLEESTMR
+564 VAKWEQRYLEESTMR

-665 SAVMGRPRH
+665 NAVMGRPRH

-688 GTAAHR
+688 GTTAHR

-718 ATSTSVSQSQ
+718 AASTSVSQSQ

-743 GSRLSNKELIIDTLR
+743 GSRLSNKFFF
-758 LDNEHTTTRLW
+758 
-769 RV
+769 

>member
-1 MRFLPPPCANDRA
+1 
-14 DDSGNYYNIS
+14 
-24 QRLKMKAVR
+24 MKAVR
-33 STLSS
+33 SILT
-38 TSYAT
+38 TSYASH
-43 NNGQTPFYQSS
+43 NGQTPFYQSS

-65 VSTSNEN
+65 VSTSTEN

-78 LALRRGERQ
+78 VALRRGERQ
-87 EPQGEETALTED
+87 EPQGEETAITED
-99 ELSSRSNTL
+99 ELGSRSNTL

-124 GKPPESG
+124 GKVPESS
-131 PVKGMASLPAANA
+131 PVKCVSVLPTAAA

-182 GSFSFSQSHNDLSP
+182 GSFSFSQSHNDLSQ
-196 VVNGGSSSPRWKV
+196 VVNGGSSSPRWKT
-209 AAVDIEA
+209 AADFEA
-216 ATSGGVGSG
+216 TASGG

-230 RMFSQQQSM
+230 RTFSQQQSTV
-239 QQQYQQQ
+239 QHQQQ
-246 LQQQTNMAA
+246 LQQQNNMAA
-255 AAAALLYQQQQ
+255 AAAALLYQQQHQQ
-266 QQQQLQQQQL
+266 QQQQLQQV
-276 QQLQQQQLQQ
+276 
-286 QQLQQQQQA
+286 
-295 HARPS
+295 HVRPS
-300 GSAMTL
+300 GSTMTL

-329 DMYYSKVS
+329 DLYYSKAS
-337 RLQRLELELQKLQND
+337 RLQRLELELQKLKND
-352 HDSLAQSTEKR
+352 HDSLVQSADKR
-363 ERLHGAMQS
+363 ERLNAAMQS

-379 KSQEVSRRLKEQ
+379 KSQEVARRFKEQ
-391 LDATLTQLSIRSLP
+391 LDSTLAQLSIRSMP
-405 DHSDSDLKKEVS
+405 DHGDSELKKEVS

-466 NAQANVVKLEEECRK
+466 NAQANVVRLEEECRK
-481 KQFYVERAGQLQK
+481 KQMYVERAGQLQK
-494 HLAEMQMA
+494 HLAEIQMA

-518 RDVENLS
+518 RDVENLT
-525 AQKTDG
+525 AKTDG
-531 KSPSNPRKESEDV
+531 KSPSNARKESEDV

-564 VSKWEQRYLEESTMR
+564 VAKWEQRYLEESTMR

-665 SAVMGRPRH
+665 NAVMGRPRH

-688 GTAAHR
+688 GTTAHR

-718 ATSTSVSQSQ
+718 AASTSVSQSQ

-743 GSRLSNKELIIDTLR
+743 GSRLSNKESIIDTLR
-758 LDNEHTTTRLW
+758 LNNEHTTTRLW

>member
-1 MRFLPPPCANDRA
+1 MSISSNPRFE
-14 DDSGNYYNIS
+14 
-24 QRLKMKAVR
+24 MKAVR
-33 STLSS
+33 NTLS
-38 TSYAT
+38 TSYAAH
-43 NNGQTPFYQSS
+43 NGQTPFYQSS

-65 VSTSNEN
+65 VSTSTEN
-72 LSAEER
+72 LSTEER

-99 ELSSRSNTL
+99 EISSRSNTL

-124 GKPPESG
+124 GKLPESG
-131 PVKGMASLPAANA
+131 VAKGMAPSTAAAA

-182 GSFSFSQSHNDLSP
+182 GSFSFSQSHGDLSQTG
-196 VVNGGSSSPRWKV
+196 NGGSSSPRWKM
-209 AAVDIEA
+209 AAVDIDA
-216 ATSGGVGSG
+216 ATASAGVCAG
-225 RGSPP
+225 RGSPS
-230 RMFSQQQSM
+230 RIFSQQASP
-239 QQQYQQQ
+239 QQQHQ
-246 LQQQTNMAA
+246 QQQTNIAA

-266 QQQQLQQQQL
+266 
-276 QQLQQQQLQQ
+276 
-286 QQLQQQQQA
+286 LQQQQQQQQQYQQQPQM
-295 HARPS
+295 HIRPS
-300 GSAMTL
+300 GSTLTL

-329 DMYYSKVS
+329 DLYYGKVS
-337 RLQRLELELQKLQND
+337 RLQRLELELQKLQGD
-352 HDSLAQSTEKR
+352 HDSLVQSTEKR
-363 ERLHGAMQS
+363 ERLHTAMQS

-379 KSQEVSRRLKEQ
+379 KSQEVARRLKEQ
-391 LDATLTQLSIRSLP
+391 LDATLAQLSIRSLP
-405 DHSDSDLKKEVS
+405 EHSDSELKKEVS

-466 NAQANVVKLEEECRK
+466 NAQANVVRLEEECRK
-481 KQFYVERAGQLQK
+481 KQFYMERAGQLQK
-494 HLAEMQMA
+494 HLADMQMA

-518 RDVENLS
+518 RDVENLT
-525 AQKTDG
+525 AQKNEG
-531 KSPSNPRKESEDV
+531 KSLSNSRKEAEDM
-544 EILKKTL
+544 EMLRKTL
-551 REYEEKIIGLENE
+551 REYEEKIISLENE
-564 VSKWEQRYLEESTMR
+564 VAKWEQRYLEESTMR

-679 SVTLGSAAT
+679 SVTLGSAAA
-688 GTAAHR
+688 GTTTAHR

-703 SSSLSGVVTSEAAAS
+703 SSSLSGVVSSEATAPG
-718 ATSTSVSQSQ
+718 ATSGSVSQSQ

-743 GSRLSNKELIIDTLR
+743 GSRLSNKESIIDTLR
-758 LDNEHTTTRLW
+758 LDKEHTTTRLW

>member
-1 MRFLPPPCANDRA
+1 
-14 DDSGNYYNIS
+14 
-24 QRLKMKAVR
+24 
-33 STLSS
+33 
-38 TSYAT
+38 
-43 NNGQTPFYQSS
+43 
-54 YCQSCSGSETD
+54 
-65 VSTSNEN
+65 
-72 LSAEER
+72 
-78 LALRRGERQ
+78 
-87 EPQGEETALTED
+87 
-99 ELSSRSNTL
+99 
-108 VIRNNSSID
+108 
-117 GFTSPFY
+117 
-124 GKPPESG
+124 
-131 PVKGMASLPAANA
+131 
-144 PVREITEIPKHYLDQ
+144 
-159 SEVLKHLAKEV
+159 
-170 HKDPQCVRKGST
+170 
-182 GSFSFSQSHNDLSP
+182 
-196 VVNGGSSSPRWKV
+196 
-209 AAVDIEA
+209 
-216 ATSGGVGSG
+216 
-225 RGSPP
+225 
-230 RMFSQQQSM
+230 
-239 QQQYQQQ
+239 
-246 LQQQTNMAA
+246 
-255 AAAALLYQQQQ
+255 
-266 QQQQLQQQQL
+266 
-276 QQLQQQQLQQ
+276 
-286 QQLQQQQQA
+286 
-295 HARPS
+295 
-300 GSAMTL
+300 MTL

-363 ERLHGAMQS
+363 ERLHAAMQS

-391 LDATLTQLSIRSLP
+391 LDTTLAQLSIRSLP
-405 DHSDSDLKKEVS
+405 DHGDSELKKEVS

-518 RDVENLS
+518 RDVENLT

-564 VSKWEQRYLEESTMR
+564 VAKWEQRYLEESTMR

-688 GTAAHR
+688 GAAAHR

-743 GSRLSNKELIIDTLR
+743 GSRLSNKESIIDTLR

>member
-1 MRFLPPPCANDRA
+1 
-14 DDSGNYYNIS
+14 
-24 QRLKMKAVR
+24 MKAVR
-33 STLSS
+33 SILT
-38 TSYAT
+38 TSYASH
-43 NNGQTPFYQSS
+43 NGQTPFYQSS

-65 VSTSNEN
+65 VSTSTEN

-78 LALRRGERQ
+78 VALRRGERQ
-87 EPQGEETALTED
+87 EPQGEETAITED
-99 ELSSRSNTL
+99 ELGSRSNTL

-124 GKPPESG
+124 GKVPESS
-131 PVKGMASLPAANA
+131 PVKCVSVLPTAAA

-182 GSFSFSQSHNDLSP
+182 GSFSFSQSHNDLSQ
-196 VVNGGSSSPRWKV
+196 VVNGGSSSPRWKT
-209 AAVDIEA
+209 AADFEA
-216 ATSGGVGSG
+216 TASGG

-230 RMFSQQQSM
+230 RTFSQQQSTV
-239 QQQYQQQ
+239 QHQQQ
-246 LQQQTNMAA
+246 LQQQNNMAA
-255 AAAALLYQQQQ
+255 AAAALLYQQQHQQ
-266 QQQQLQQQQL
+266 QQQQLQQV
-276 QQLQQQQLQQ
+276 
-286 QQLQQQQQA
+286 
-295 HARPS
+295 HVRPS
-300 GSAMTL
+300 GSTMTL

-329 DMYYSKVS
+329 DLYYSKAS
-337 RLQRLELELQKLQND
+337 RLQRLELELQKLKND
-352 HDSLAQSTEKR
+352 HDSLVQSADKR
-363 ERLHGAMQS
+363 ERLNAAMQS

-379 KSQEVSRRLKEQ
+379 KSQEVARRFKEQ
-391 LDATLTQLSIRSLP
+391 LDSTLAQLSIRSMP
-405 DHSDSDLKKEVS
+405 DHGDSELKKEVS

-466 NAQANVVKLEEECRK
+466 NAQANVVRLEEECRK
-481 KQFYVERAGQLQK
+481 KQMYVERAGQLQK
-494 HLAEMQMA
+494 HLAEIQMA

-518 RDVENLS
+518 RDVENLT
-525 AQKTDG
+525 AKTDG
-531 KSPSNPRKESEDV
+531 KSPSNARKESEDV

-564 VSKWEQRYLEESTMR
+564 VAKWEQRYLEESTMR

-665 SAVMGRPRH
+665 NAVMGRPRH

-688 GTAAHR
+688 GTTAHR

-718 ATSTSVSQSQ
+718 AASTSVSQSQ
-728 CSDSKKSI
+728 CPDSKKSI

-743 GSRLSNKELIIDTLR
+743 GSRLSNKESIIDTLR
-758 LDNEHTTTRLW
+758 LNNEHTTTRLW

>member
-1 MRFLPPPCANDRA
+1 
-14 DDSGNYYNIS
+14 
-24 QRLKMKAVR
+24 MKAVR
-33 STLSS
+33 NTLS
-38 TSYAT
+38 TSYAAH
-43 NNGQTPFYQSS
+43 NGQTPFYQSS

-65 VSTSNEN
+65 VSTSTEN

-87 EPQGEETALTED
+87 EPQGEETALTE
-99 ELSSRSNTL
+99 EEISSRSNTL

-124 GKPPESG
+124 GKLPDCSG
-131 PVKGMASLPAANA
+131 AVVGKAGMAPSAAAA

-170 HKDPQCVRKGST
+170 HKDPQCVVVGRKGST
-182 GSFSFSQSHNDLSP
+182 GSFSFSQSHVDLSQA
-196 VVNGGSSSPRWKV
+196 VAGGSSSPRWKMPSV
-209 AAVDIEA
+209 ESAEVS
-216 ATSGGVGSG
+216 SGGSGSGG
-225 RGSPP
+225 RGSPARSVYP
-230 RMFSQQQSM
+230 SQQAPSP
-239 QQQYQQQ
+239 QQQHQQQ
-246 LQQQTNMAA
+246 QQANMAA

-266 QQQQLQQQQL
+266 QQYQQLQY
-276 QQLQQQQLQQ
+276 
-286 QQLQQQQQA
+286 QQQQQQMHHGRA
-295 HARPS
+295 S
-300 GSAMTL
+300 GGGVTL

-321 NSALKAEL
+321 NGALKSEL
-329 DMYYSKVS
+329 DLYYGKVS
-337 RLQRLELELQKLQND
+337 RLQRLELELQKLQSD
-352 HDSLAQSTEKR
+352 HDSLVQSTDKR
-363 ERLHGAMQS
+363 ERLHSAMQA
-372 RLERELS
+372 RLERELT
-379 KSQEVSRRLKEQ
+379 KQQDIGRRLKEQ
-391 LDATLTQLSIRSLP
+391 LDAALGQLSVRSLP
-405 DHSDSDLKKEVS
+405 EHSDSDLKKEVS

-422 IAQLLTQNKELTA
+422 IAQLLTQNKELAA

-454 RNHIDILDNALN
+454 RNHIDILDTALN
-466 NAQANVVKLEEECRK
+466 NAQANVVRLEEECRK

-494 HLAEMQMA
+494 HLADMQMA

-518 RDVENLS
+518 RDVENLT
-525 AQKTDG
+525 AQKSDG
-531 KSPSNPRKESEDV
+531 KSSSNTRKDSEDM
-544 EILKKTL
+544 ELLRKTV

-564 VSKWEQRYLEESTMR
+564 VAKWEQRYLEESTMR

-612 SEKLKQMDELYAS
+612 SEKLRQMDELYAS

-647 AMIRVL
+647 AMIKVL

-665 SAVMGRPRH
+665 NAVMSRPRH
-674 ARAAS
+674 GRAAS
-679 SVTLGSAAT
+679 SVTLGSAAS

-703 SSSLSGVVTSEAAAS
+703 SSGLSVVGSSEATTGATNTS
-718 ATSTSVSQSQ
+718 ASQSQ

-743 GSRLSNKELIIDTLR
+743 GSRLSNKDLIMDTLR
-758 LDNEHTTTRLW
+758 LDKEQRPTSTASATTTSTTTTTGLW

>member
-1 MRFLPPPCANDRA
+1 
-14 DDSGNYYNIS
+14 
-24 QRLKMKAVR
+24 MKAVR
-33 STLSS
+33 SILT
-38 TSYAT
+38 TSYAAH
-43 NNGQTPFYQSS
+43 NGQTPFYQSS

-65 VSTSNEN
+65 VSTSTEN

-78 LALRRGERQ
+78 HALRRGERQ
-87 EPQGEETALTED
+87 EPQGEETSITEE
-99 ELSSRSNTL
+99 ELGSRSNTL

-124 GKPPESG
+124 GKAPESS
-131 PVKGMASLPAANA
+131 PVKCGALLPTTAA

-182 GSFSFSQSHNDLSP
+182 GSFSFSQSHNDLSQ
-196 VVNGGSSSPRWKV
+196 VVNGGSSSPRWKTT
-209 AAVDIEA
+209 AADLEA
-216 ATSGGVGSG
+216 AASG
-225 RGSPP
+225 
-230 RMFSQQQSM
+230 
-239 QQQYQQQ
+239 
-246 LQQQTNMAA
+246 
-255 AAAALLYQQQQ
+255 
-266 QQQQLQQQQL
+266 
-276 QQLQQQQLQQ
+276 
-286 QQLQQQQQA
+286 
-295 HARPS
+295 
-300 GSAMTL
+300 
-306 EPETAV
+306 
-312 QAVQQLLEE
+312 
-321 NSALKAEL
+321 
-329 DMYYSKVS
+329 
-337 RLQRLELELQKLQND
+337 
-352 HDSLAQSTEKR
+352 
-363 ERLHGAMQS
+363 
-372 RLERELS
+372 
-379 KSQEVSRRLKEQ
+379 EQ
-391 LDATLTQLSIRSLP
+391 LDTALAQLSIRSLP
-405 DHSDSDLKKEVS
+405 DHGDSELKKEVS

-466 NAQANVVKLEEECRK
+466 NAQANVVRLEEECRK
-481 KQFYVERAGQLQK
+481 KQFYVERASQLQK

-518 RDVENLS
+518 RDVENLTT
-525 AQKTDG
+525 KGDG
-531 KSPSNPRKESEDV
+531 KSPSNARKESEDV
-544 EILKKTL
+544 EILKKAL

-564 VSKWEQRYLEESTMR
+564 V
-579 QIAVD
+579 
-584 AASVP
+584 
-589 KDAKIAALE
+589 AKGCQIAALE

-688 GTAAHR
+688 GTTAHR

-718 ATSTSVSQSQ
+718 TTSTSVSQSQ

-743 GSRLSNKELIIDTLR
+743 GSRLSNKESIIDTLR
-758 LDNEHTTTRLW
+758 LNNEHTTTRLW

>member
-1 MRFLPPPCANDRA
+1 
-14 DDSGNYYNIS
+14 
-24 QRLKMKAVR
+24 
-33 STLSS
+33 
-38 TSYAT
+38 
-43 NNGQTPFYQSS
+43 
-54 YCQSCSGSETD
+54 
-65 VSTSNEN
+65 
-72 LSAEER
+72 
-78 LALRRGERQ
+78 
-87 EPQGEETALTED
+87 
-99 ELSSRSNTL
+99 
-108 VIRNNSSID
+108 
-117 GFTSPFY
+117 
-124 GKPPESG
+124 
-131 PVKGMASLPAANA
+131 
-144 PVREITEIPKHYLDQ
+144 
-159 SEVLKHLAKEV
+159 
-170 HKDPQCVRKGST
+170 
-182 GSFSFSQSHNDLSP
+182 
-196 VVNGGSSSPRWKV
+196 
-209 AAVDIEA
+209 
-216 ATSGGVGSG
+216 
-225 RGSPP
+225 
-230 RMFSQQQSM
+230 
-239 QQQYQQQ
+239 
-246 LQQQTNMAA
+246 
-255 AAAALLYQQQQ
+255 
-266 QQQQLQQQQL
+266 
-276 QQLQQQQLQQ
+276 
-286 QQLQQQQQA
+286 
-295 HARPS
+295 
-300 GSAMTL
+300 MTL

-329 DMYYSKVS
+329 DLYYSKAS
-337 RLQRLELELQKLQND
+337 RLQRLELELQKLKND
-352 HDSLAQSTEKR
+352 HDSLVQSAEKR
-363 ERLHGAMQS
+363 ERLNAAMQS

-379 KSQEVSRRLKEQ
+379 KSQEVARRFKEQ
-391 LDATLTQLSIRSLP
+391 LDTALAQLSIRSLP
-405 DHSDSDLKKEVS
+405 DHGDSELKKEVS

-466 NAQANVVKLEEECRK
+466 NAQANVVRLEEECRK
-481 KQFYVERAGQLQK
+481 KQFYVERASQLQK

-518 RDVENLS
+518 RDVENLTT
-525 AQKTDG
+525 KGDG
-531 KSPSNPRKESEDV
+531 KSPSNARKESEDV
-544 EILKKTL
+544 EILKKAL

-564 VSKWEQRYLEESTMR
+564 VAKWEQRYLEESTMR

-688 GTAAHR
+688 GTTAHR

-718 ATSTSVSQSQ
+718 TTSTSVSQSQ

-743 GSRLSNKELIIDTLR
+743 GSRLSNKFFF
-758 LDNEHTTTRLW
+758 
-769 RV
+769 

>member
-1 MRFLPPPCANDRA
+1 
-14 DDSGNYYNIS
+14 
-24 QRLKMKAVR
+24 MKAVR
-33 STLSS
+33 SILT
-38 TSYAT
+38 TSYASH
-43 NNGQTPFYQSS
+43 NGQTPFYQSS

-65 VSTSNEN
+65 VSTSTEN

-78 LALRRGERQ
+78 VALRRGERQ
-87 EPQGEETALTED
+87 EPQGEETAITED
-99 ELSSRSNTL
+99 ELGSRSNTL

-124 GKPPESG
+124 GKVPESS
-131 PVKGMASLPAANA
+131 PVKCVSVLPTAAA

-182 GSFSFSQSHNDLSP
+182 GSFSFSQSHNDLSQ
-196 VVNGGSSSPRWKV
+196 VVNGGSSSPRWKT
-209 AAVDIEA
+209 AADFEA
-216 ATSGGVGSG
+216 TASGG

-230 RMFSQQQSM
+230 RTFSQQQSTV
-239 QQQYQQQ
+239 QHQQQ
-246 LQQQTNMAA
+246 LQQQNNMAA

-266 QQQQLQQQQL
+266 QHQQQQQQL
-276 QQLQQQQLQQ
+276 QQV
-286 QQLQQQQQA
+286 
-295 HARPS
+295 HVRPS
-300 GSAMTL
+300 GSTMTL

-329 DMYYSKVS
+329 DLYYSKAS
-337 RLQRLELELQKLQND
+337 RLQRLELELQKLKND
-352 HDSLAQSTEKR
+352 HDSLVQSADKR
-363 ERLHGAMQS
+363 ERLNAAMQS

-379 KSQEVSRRLKEQ
+379 KSQEVARRFKEQ
-391 LDATLTQLSIRSLP
+391 LDSTLAQLSIRSMP
-405 DHSDSDLKKEVS
+405 DHGDSELKKEVS

-466 NAQANVVKLEEECRK
+466 NAQANVVRLEEECRK
-481 KQFYVERAGQLQK
+481 KQMYVERAGQLQK
-494 HLAEMQMA
+494 HLAEIQMA

-518 RDVENLS
+518 RDVENLT
-525 AQKTDG
+525 AKTDG
-531 KSPSNPRKESEDV
+531 KSPSNARKESEDV

-564 VSKWEQRYLEESTMR
+564 VAKWEQRYLEESTMR

-665 SAVMGRPRH
+665 NAVMGRPRH

-688 GTAAHR
+688 GTTAHR

-718 ATSTSVSQSQ
+718 AASTSVSQSQ

-743 GSRLSNKELIIDTLR
+743 GSRLSNKESIIDTLR
-758 LDNEHTTTRLW
+758 LNNEHTTTRLW